1 MESLSNGLVTL
12 ANGLMDL
19 AGHLLSPIAFIGVFL
34 VAGFSWLCLIELDE
48 LDRQGTKPE
57 VGRH

>member
-1 MESLSNGLVTL
+1 MEILGNGLVTL
-12 ANGLMDL
+12 ANG
-19 AGHLLSPIAFIGVFL
+19 AWVAVTSIASPITLAIIGMAVGL
-34 VAGFSWLCLIELDE
+34 LWLALIETDE